1 MAKRKPFLKQA
12 ARTRKPRL
20 AATSRE
26 GVPWAVAAPVYAAA
40 LGLLAVYASGYL
52 AADLGPLAFGLIGV
66 SAMAELL
73 KPQLGAMAAAAIDG
87 GDAVARW
94 AVGGAA
100 LACVLVGAAGGVN
113 AMHIAGV
120 PAERRA
126 VAAAALAQAS
136 AAHAE
141 ALRMVD
147 SVPACTPEM
156 PATRCARMAAQNA
169 TVLAERKARADALAL
184 SVERARAGLQA
195 LPEAAGLP
203 PLPAWLKGLFTIVI
217 EFLMFA
223 APFAAMRLRARDGA
237 VKPQAACAPAPEKVI
252 SATAEAPPAPPVKVN
267 DGGWPQRR
275 ALYGS
280 SGRKPKRFPPRLV
293 AA

>member
-12 ARTRKPRL
+12 ARTKKSRP
-20 AATSRE
+20 ATASRE

-73 KPQLGAMAAAAIDG
+73 KPQLGAMAAAAIEG

-113 AMHIAGV
+113 AMHIANA

-126 VAAAALAQAS
+126 VAAAGLAQAS
-136 AAHAE
+136 AAHAA
-141 ALRMVD
+141 ALRTVD

-156 PATRCARMAAQNA
+156 PATRCDRMAVQNA
-169 TVLAERKARADALAL
+169 PVLAERKARADALAV
-184 SVERARAGLQA
+184 SVERAQTRLQA

-203 PLPAWLKGLFTIVI
+203 PLPAWLKGLFTITV

-223 APFAAMRLRARDGA
+223 APFAAMRLQARTSAG
-237 VKPQAACAPAPEKVI
+237 KPQDAPALVKAIPAPAEAPAP
-252 SATAEAPPAPPVKVN
+252 AGKVN
-267 DGGWPQRR
+267 DGGWAQRR
-275 ALYGS
+275 ALYGP
-280 SGRKPKRFPPRLV
+280 SGRKPRRFAPRLV